1 MRLNFLKGLTK
12 FHLLMLRDKKPRD
25 SGDVEYRFKSTKDG
39 TNQLS
44 NVAFHW
50 NFSNLKSKMG
60 KKFHRIKDTNLAN
73 WLHSPVRGALLRGFE
88 SPFKELNELNRTYLM
103 KHLDAQNG
111 HF

>member
-1 MRLNFLKGLTK
+1 
-12 FHLLMLRDKKPRD
+12 MLREKKPRD

-44 NVAFHW
+44 NVAFRW

-73 WLHSPVRGALLRGFE
+73 WLHSPVRCA
-88 SPFKELNELNRTYLM
+88 SPGVREPVQRIERIEPPLPDE
-103 KHLDAQNG
+103 AS
-111 HF
+111 